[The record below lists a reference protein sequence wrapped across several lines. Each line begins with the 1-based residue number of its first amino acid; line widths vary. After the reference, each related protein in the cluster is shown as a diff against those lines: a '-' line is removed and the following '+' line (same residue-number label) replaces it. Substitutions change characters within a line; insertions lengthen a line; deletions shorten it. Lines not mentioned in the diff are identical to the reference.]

1 MKLIVTTNSEKA
13 RLIAKALDVPF
24 NVEYNFYENNEY
36 QIISMGYINFKI
48 NNNGSNL
55 PASPNEFNVEINDTC
70 QEANLLKKLFNEADE
85 IIYASDMS
93 YEKEFIFHNL
103 YSYFEEDKPIKRLFI
118 TSDERKKIRLS
129 FYSLKELMLY
139 DNHYQA
145 SKAKK
150 ISDWILGV
158 YASEKLRILAGRVSN
173 PTLALICKKYNEY
186 TTFEQKPYYRC
197 KLSLNING
205 EIIENVYDE
214 EYYSYEEAENKAL
227 ILSETIEVLDITKE
241 IIKEPAP
248 LPFNLSALQE
258 SAEKLYG
265 YTAEETLKIA
275 RELYYNKGM
284 ISNPYTQYRCLTKT
298 KYEEIKVKAKQLKS
312 YIGDEIFADCCDCV
326 HERAND
332 ASVKKG
338 IDKYAIIP
346 TFDIK
351 TGLDERCSNIYKLI
365 CRQTLMAVLYPCEK
379 EKTTVTFKQDN
390 NIFKIEHF
398 TIIKDAPTK
407 KYNWRLLSDTN
418 KTETKVPNI
427 KVGDICKISDYAIEN
442 VNIDAPELYTEST
455 LYKEMENSGIGT
467 NNTRTDILEKLRN
480 KKYITTCE
488 EGKLIPTEDGL
499 YIYNLIK
506 DTDIATSELTKTL
519 EEKYKLISEGELDAD
534 EYYKWIVEFVEKR
547 LEEILSRARTL

>member
-1 MKLIVTTNSEKA
+1 MRLIVTTNSETAKI
-13 RLIAKALDVPF
+13 IANALDVPF
-24 NVEYNFYENNEY
+24 NFDVHFFENNEY

-48 NNNGSNL
+48 KNKGSNL
-55 PASPNEFNVEINDTC
+55 LANLNEFDVEINDTN
-70 QEANLLKKLFNEADE
+70 EEVNLLKKSFSEADE

-103 YSYFEEDKPIKRLFI
+103 CSYFGEEKPIKRLI
-118 TSDERKKIRLS
+118 VTSDDRIKIRLS
-129 FYSLKELMLY
+129 LYSLKDLMLF
-139 DNHYQA
+139 DNHYKA
-145 SKAKK
+145 AKAKK
-150 ISDWILGV
+150 VSDWILGV
-158 YASEKLRILAGRVSN
+158 YASEKLSILAGRVAI

-186 TTFEQKPYYRC
+186 TAFEQKPYYRC
-197 KLSLNING
+197 KLSLNVND
-205 EIIENVYDE
+205 EILENVYDE
-214 EYYSYEEAENKAL
+214 EYYSYKEAENKAL

-248 LPFNLSALQE
+248 LPFNLSTLQE

-265 YTAEETLKIA
+265 YSAEETLKIA
-275 RELYYNKGM
+275 RELYYNKRM
-284 ISNPYTQYRCLTKT
+284 ISNPYTHYRCLTKD
-298 KYEEIKVKAKQLKS
+298 KYEEVKVKAKQLKS

-326 HERAND
+326 YDRAND
-332 ASVKKG
+332 ASIKKG

-351 TGLDERCSNIYKLI
+351 TGLDERCNNIYKLI
-365 CRQTLMAVLYPCEK
+365 CRQTLMSVLFTCVK
-379 EKTTVTFKQDN
+379 EKTTITFKQGN
-390 NIFKIEHF
+390 NNFKIEHF
-398 TIIKDAPTK
+398 TIIKDSITK

-418 KTETKVPNI
+418 EIETKIPNVE
-427 KVGDICKISDYAIEN
+427 VGDFCKITDCTIEETD
-442 VNIDAPELYTEST
+442 VEIPELYTEST

-467 NNTRTDILEKLRN
+467 NNTRTGILENLRN
-480 KKYITTCE
+480 KKYITCE
-488 EGKLIPTEDGL
+488 NGKLIPTADGL

-547 LEEILSRARTL
+547 VEEILSRARNL

>member
-55 PASPNEFNVEINDTC
+55 PASPNEFNVEINDTNE
-70 QEANLLKKLFNEADE
+70 EANLLKKLFNEADE

-103 YSYFEEDKPIKRLFI
+103 YSYFEEDKPIKRLLI
-118 TSDERKKIRLS
+118 TSDERMKIRLS

-197 KLSLNING
+197 KLSLNVND
-205 EIIENVYDE
+205 EVLENVYDE
-214 EYYSYEEAENKAL
+214 EYYSYEEAEHKVQNLTEK
-227 ILSETIEVLDITKE
+227 IEVSDVAKE
-241 IIKEPAP
+241 TIKEPAP

-258 SAEKLYG
+258 SAEKLFG

-275 RELYYNKGM
+275 RELYNNKGM
-284 ISNPYTQYRCLTKT
+284 ISNPCTHYRCLTKD
-298 KYEEIKVKAKQLKS
+298 KYEEVRVKAKQLKS

-326 HERAND
+326 YDRAND
-332 ASVKKG
+332 ASIKKG

-365 CRQTLMAVLYPCEK
+365 CRQTLMAVLFPCEK
-379 EKTTVTFKQDN
+379 EKTTITFKQGN
-390 NIFKIEHF
+390 NNFKVEHFKI
-398 TIIKDAPTK
+398 K
-407 KYNWRLLSDTN
+407 KEAKSQIYNWRLLSDTN
-418 KTETKVPNI
+418 KTETKVPNV
-427 KVGDICKISDYAIEN
+427 KVGDLYKIIDCTIEETN
-442 VNIDAPELYTEST
+442 VEIPELYTEST

-480 KKYITTCE
+480 KKYITAE
-488 EGKLIPTEDGL
+488 EGKLVPTEEGL

-506 DTDIATSELTKTL
+506 DTDIATSDLTKTL
-519 EEKYKLISEGELDAD
+519 EERYKLISEGELDAD